1 MAVQSV
7 PSLMGLPKA
16 PYASF
21 AGKTE
26 SVAVAL
32 VMVPDSVI
40 WLRPQTQALEL
51 VGNREI
57 HLRPQTQTIEVI

>member
-7 PSLMGLPKA
+7 PSLIGLSKA

-26 SVAVAL
+26 SVL
-32 VMVPDSVI
+32 VIVPDSTIQLHGQVRA
-40 WLRPQTQALEL
+40 LSPQTQDAIQLD
-51 VGNREI
+51 V
-57 HLRPQTQTIEVI
+57 QTQTLWIN

>member
-7 PSLMGLPKA
+7 PSLIGLPKA

-26 SVAVAL
+26 SAL
-32 VMVPDSVI
+32 VAIPNSTIQPPAQVRSLTPKV
-40 WLRPQTQALEL
+40 Q
-51 VGNREI
+51 REI
-57 HLRPQTQTIEVI
+57 QPGHQTRTVWIN

>member
-7 PSLMGLPKA
+7 PSLIGLPKA

-26 SVAVAL
+26 SVL
-32 VMVPDSVI
+32 GIVPDSTIQLHGQVRA
-40 WLRPQTQALEL
+40 LSPQTQDAIQLD
-51 VGNREI
+51 V
-57 HLRPQTQTIEVI
+57 QTQTLWIN